1 MPRNASTTRG
11 PLLSFDPVGALMA
24 ATLTPQTCLALPTQR
39 EEPHEF
45 PAVALC
51 ERADT
56 EGRSVPHA
64 GLGDAVIEC
73 LLTSRELAEL
83 LGFSAAW
90 VQDRFEAGGSTRP
103 HQPLD
108 SNLFRYRPKVRQLAR
123 AVLTGRSPPISSP
136 HSGPIRFRRENKR
149 LARSPVASEVCRPP
163 LP

>member
-83 LGFSAAW
+83 LGFSAAC
-90 VQDRFEAGGSTRP
+90 VQDRFKAGGSTRP

-108 SNLFRYRPKVRQLAR
+108 SNLFPVQAEGS
-123 AVLTGRSPPISSP
+123 ATGTRCAD
-136 HSGPIRFRRENKR
+136 R
-149 LARSPVASEVCRPP
+149 P
-163 LP
+163 LPANQFTSFGPNPFSEGEQATGAEFRSQ